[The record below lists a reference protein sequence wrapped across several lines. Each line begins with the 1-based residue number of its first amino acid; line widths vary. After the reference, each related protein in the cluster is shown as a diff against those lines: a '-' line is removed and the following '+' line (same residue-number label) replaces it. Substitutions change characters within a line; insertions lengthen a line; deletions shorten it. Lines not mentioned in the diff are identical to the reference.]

1 MTEIQK
7 LTKICLLLDVLAGFV
22 FAFLYLVIPDI
33 YVYDLTQWPFND
45 PMYFRLFGGTMLV
58 LGIAS
63 LMAYFKKEWEE
74 IKLFFE
80 LGLMWQLM
88 VLILNIFELAMLP
101 LPAMSLTNTIVNTFL
116 VAFYLVLGIY
126 CWMKQKG

>member
-7 LTKICLLLDVLAGFV
+7 LTKIYLLLAVLAGFV

-45 PMYFRLFGGTMLV
+45 PIYFRMFGGTFLV
-58 LGIAS
+58 FGLIS

-74 IKLFFE
+74 VKLFFE
-80 LGLMWQLM
+80 LALMWLVM
-88 VLILNIFELAMLP
+88 VLIINSLELAILSLP
-101 LPAMSLTNTIVNTFL
+101 GIAFTNTVVNTII
-116 VAFYLVLGIY
+116 VIIYLVLGIY
-126 CWMKQKG
+126 CWVKQKG

>member
-7 LTKICLLLDVLAGFV
+7 LTKIFLLLDVLAGFI

-45 PMYFRLFGGTMLV
+45 PVYFRFFGGTMLV
-58 LGIAS
+58 LGLIS

-74 IKLFFE
+74 VKLFFE
-80 LGLMWQLM
+80 LALMWLVM
-88 VLILNIFELAMLP
+88 VLIINSLELAILSLP
-101 LPAMSLTNTIVNTFL
+101 GIAFTNTVVNTII
-116 VAFYLVLGIY
+116 VIIYLVLGIY
-126 CWMKQKG
+126 CWVKQKG

>member
-80 LGLMWQLM
+80 LGLMWQIM

-101 LPAMSLTNTIVNTFL
+101 LPAMSLTNTIVNTIL
-116 VAFYLVLGIY
+116 VAIYLVLGIY

>member
-7 LTKICLLLDVLAGFV
+7 LTKICLLLDVLAGFI

-33 YVYDLTQWPFND
+33 YIYGLTQWPFND

-80 LGLMWQLM
+80 LGLMWQIM

-101 LPAMSLTNTIVNTFL
+101 LPAMSITNTIAVTIL
-116 VAFYLVLGIY
+116 VVIYLVLGIY

>member
-7 LTKICLLLDVLAGFV
+7 LSKIYLLLAVLAGFV

-45 PMYFRLFGGTMLV
+45 PIYFRMFGGTFLV
-58 LGIAS
+58 FGLIS

-74 IKLFFE
+74 VKLFFE
-80 LGLMWQLM
+80 FALMWILM
-88 VLILNIFELAMLP
+88 VLIINIFELALLTLP
-101 LPAMSLTNTIVNTFL
+101 TVTFTNTIVNTII
-116 VAFYLVLGIY
+116 VIIYLIIGIY

>member
-7 LTKICLLLDVLAGFV
+7 LTKIFFLLDALAGFI

-45 PMYFRLFGGTMLV
+45 PVYFRLFGGTLLV
-58 LGIAS
+58 LGIAA

-80 LGLMWQLM
+80 LGLMWQIM

-101 LPAMSLTNTIVNTFL
+101 LPAMSLTNTIAVTIL
-116 VAFYLVLGIY
+116 VVIYLVLGIY